1 MYMQYEER
9 YSMNALSKKTGY
21 SNKLLR
27 KWREKE
33 WLIPISSTGS
43 QMRFTLTGLKKA
55 ESKSIAERTLKEAK
69 KSDKI
74 NWSTAF

>member
-1 MYMQYEER
+1 MATSRQKNYKIKC
-9 YSMNALSKKTGY
+9 LT
-21 SNKLLR
+21 L
-27 KWREKE
+27 
-33 WLIPISSTGS
+33 TGS